1 MFKINYRLHHRCMKP
16 LLAFQSARGMP
27 ASLANILAWAFRS
40 PCDMGGGCWRLRIF
54 FNHWIKHLSTT
65 GYFESRILLVFLADL
80 GSMPEW
86 LFNISAAFLF
96 QSLKVEVAM
105 LNSHDSLAAD
115 SPFFIRLMISA
126 LNSIE
131 YALLARLLLHIVLCL
146 STVNC
151 SLVHSKMINGAK
163 ILQNLY
169 P

>member
-1 MFKINYRLHHRCMKP
+1 MKP

-27 ASLANILAWAFRS
+27 ASLANILAWVFRS
-40 PCDMGGGCWRLRIF
+40 PCDMGGGCWWLCIY

-65 GYFESRILLVFLADL
+65 GYFESQILLVFLADL

-105 LNSHDSLAAD
+105 LNSCDSLAAD
-115 SPFFIRLMISA
+115 SPFFIQLMILA

-131 YALLARLLLHIVLCL
+131 YALLAHLLLHIVLGL
-146 STVNC
+146 STVHC
-151 SLVHSKMINGAK
+151 SFVHSKMINGV
-163 ILQNLY
+163 
-169 P
+169 

>member
-1 MFKINYRLHHRCMKP
+1 M
-16 LLAFQSARGMP
+16 
-27 ASLANILAWAFRS
+27 
-40 PCDMGGGCWRLRIF
+40 
-54 FNHWIKHLSTT
+54 
-65 GYFESRILLVFLADL
+65 ADL

-131 YALLARLLLHIVLCL
+131 YALLARLVLDIVFGL
-146 STVNC
+146 STV
-151 SLVHSKMINGAK
+151 H
-163 ILQNLY
+163 
-169 P
+169 